1 MAASSTVIRRATPA
15 DLSAI
20 LALLDLYYTEWDIWQ
35 RDPPEKILHDLQ
47 HPHLGFVLA
56 EMDSVRAACVLLR
69 DLPAVPSAA
78 ECKRLFVAP
87 AFRGHGLAHALMD
100 ATEAAARAA
109 HLDFLYLDTKSEFTT
124 AIALYRRR
132 GYEETPRYND
142 NPQATIFLRK
152 RLIE

>member
-1 MAASSTVIRRATPA
+1 MPPPTPTIRRATPA

-35 RDPPEKILHDLQ
+35 RDPPEKIFQDLH
-47 HPHLGFVLA
+47 HPHLGFFLT
-56 EMDSVRAACVLLR
+56 ELNNTPAACVLLR
-69 DLPAVPSAA
+69 ELPAIPLAA

-87 AFRGHGLAHALMD
+87 GFRGHGLAHALMD
-100 ATEAAARAA
+100 AAEAAALST
-109 HLDFLYLDTKSEFTT
+109 HLDYLYLDTKSEFTT
-124 AIALYRRR
+124 AIDLYRRR
-132 GYEETPRYND
+132 GYEEIPRYND